1 MKYKNRHDRFNRF
14 YSISY
19 ENSLMFYH
27 KHLCVFVISVVMV
40 FLLSTESSS
49 INPFNPTLIKAV
61 PFLLLLFLVFELY
74 TTTGKN
80 EQLAGISSRSTGK

>member
-27 KHLCVFVISVVMV
+27 KHLCVFVI
-40 FLLSTESSS
+40 LSTQSSS
-49 INPFNPTLIKAV
+49 MNPFNPTLIKAV